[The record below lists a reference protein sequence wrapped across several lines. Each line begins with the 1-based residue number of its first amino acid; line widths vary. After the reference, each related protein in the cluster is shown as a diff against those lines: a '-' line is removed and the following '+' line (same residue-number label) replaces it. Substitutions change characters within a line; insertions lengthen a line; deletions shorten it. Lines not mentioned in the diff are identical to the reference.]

1 MIKESSDIN
10 FSLWDNGGIMDLELL
25 EGICGQCD
33 LGTLESEPQ
42 KLKGGF
48 LHKMYSLF
56 TTKGR
61 YAVKLLNPH
70 IMQRETAM
78 GNYRTA
84 ERFEF
89 MLEEKGIPVIPSLVF
104 SGKKMQSI
112 KGQFFYLYDWYDG
125 KALKREEITEPH
137 CREIGKLLAGI
148 HALDRH
154 KEARAQEE
162 IHIDWEF
169 YIKQYSEKNKE
180 LYGLLKE
187 NLPLLLESQ
196 NNGNAAV
203 KKLPSIVSVCHND
216 MDSKNVLWV
225 GNKPQII
232 DYRLF
237 RCFLES
243 YAGAGGELPEDWET
257 IYWSNYDR
265 LEWLEYN
272 MKRSLSME
280 CAEDEIGMGISEVK
294 NTMENIIYYRSAKED
309 ILRNCVR

>member
-1 MIKESSDIN
+1 
-10 FSLWDNGGIMDLELL
+10 MDLELL

-125 KALKREEITEPH
+125 KSLKR
-137 CREIGKLLAGI
+137 K
-148 HALDRH
+148 
-154 KEARAQEE
+154 
-162 IHIDWEF
+162 
-169 YIKQYSEKNKE
+169 
-180 LYGLLKE
+180 
-187 NLPLLLESQ
+187 
-196 NNGNAAV
+196 
-203 KKLPSIVSVCHND
+203 
-216 MDSKNVLWV
+216 
-225 GNKPQII
+225 
-232 DYRLF
+232 
-237 RCFLES
+237 
-243 YAGAGGELPEDWET
+243 
-257 IYWSNYDR
+257 
-265 LEWLEYN
+265 
-272 MKRSLSME
+272 
-280 CAEDEIGMGISEVK
+280 
-294 NTMENIIYYRSAKED
+294 
-309 ILRNCVR
+309 